1 MKELKEKLMTLG
13 LGEDMAEKVMA
24 TVVEFAKSKVPAAY
38 QGMVDDLLSGES
50 SELRGIL
57 GSLGIDFP

>member
-1 MKELKEKLMTLG
+1 MNELKEKLMTLG
-13 LGEDMAEKVMA
+13 LGDEMADQVLA

-38 QGMVDDLLSGES
+38 RGMVDDLLRGQSP
-50 SELRGIL
+50 ELQGIL

>member
-1 MKELKEKLMTLG
+1 MKELKEKLMGLG
-13 LGEDMAEKVMA
+13 LGEDMTDRVMA
-24 TVVEFAKSKVPAAY
+24 TVVEFAKSKIPAAY
-38 QGMVDDLLSGES
+38 HGMVDEMLSGES

>member
-1 MKELKEKLMTLG
+1 MKELREKLIALG
-13 LGEDMAEKVMA
+13 LGDDMADKVMA
-24 TVVEFAKSKVPAAY
+24 TVVEFAKSKIPATY
-38 QGMVDDLLSGES
+38 HGMVGEMLSGES